1 MRIKVHKYTIP
12 RQHSGKHVSVF
23 VYACARTN
31 GHIWLLATCS
41 STLQNR
47 GRNPQRG
54 VPVMWKT
61 PKCQSYAH
69 TFFCNWEQMRVCACS
84 CVCMFVCVRAFVC
97 AYMREGAQERERKT
111 ERKEKLCHYAS
122 IKQKAQWCHSA
133 VCFVSLCVHLC
144 VRMYVGVLVCVCV
157 LFLAVS
163 SQCVLFSFPNET
175 LTIIF
180 SKGESKDS
188 KRDQG
193 WCVVWT
199 LLSVCVCVCFWELC
213 IRVLL
218 AKAVTL
224 HDQSA

>member
-1 MRIKVHKYTIP
+1 
-12 RQHSGKHVSVF
+12 
-23 VYACARTN
+23 
-31 GHIWLLATCS
+31 
-41 STLQNR
+41 
-47 GRNPQRG
+47 
-54 VPVMWKT
+54 
-61 PKCQSYAH
+61 
-69 TFFCNWEQMRVCACS
+69 
-84 CVCMFVCVRAFVC
+84 MFVCVRAFVC

-199 LLSVCVCVCFWELC
+199 LLSVCVCVCVFLGTVYKGASGKSSNTAWSEYLEMSVLC
-213 IRVLL
+213 AEVQCLYVWVHV
-218 AKAVTL
+218 VTL
-224 HDQSA
+224 TLC